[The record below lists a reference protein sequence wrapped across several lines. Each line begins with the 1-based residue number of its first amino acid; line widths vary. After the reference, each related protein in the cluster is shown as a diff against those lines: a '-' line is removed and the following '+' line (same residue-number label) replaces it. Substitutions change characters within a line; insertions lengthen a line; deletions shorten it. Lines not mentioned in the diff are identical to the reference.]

1 MRILARSK
9 DVSVYRAAKDA
20 HISIT
25 VRICKA
31 LKLRSVVLNRLMQD
45 KTIIAVLHTDL
56 VTNPSF
62 IIPSIITLRI

>member
-1 MRILARSK
+1 MRIFTRSK
-9 DVSVYRAAKDA
+9 DVSIYKAVKDVY
-20 HISIT
+20 ISIT
-25 VRICKA
+25 IRIYKA
-31 LKLRSVVLNRLMQD
+31 LKLRSVVLNKLMQD